1 MNNPRRKNLRLKNYD
16 YRQNGYYFVTI
27 CTQDRVHYFE
37 NHPELKQI
45 VHDQWHELPKRFA
58 NIQLDEFVIMP
69 NHIHGIIAIVGAPL
83 VGAPIGANRAGARPA
98 PTLGG
103 IIGAYK
109 SICVHEWLKLIKK
122 NGLNVIGRFW
132 QRNYY
137 EHVIRGEM
145 DLFKI
150 RNYIRQNPLN
160 WNNDEYNP
168 SGINE

>member
-1 MNNPRRKNLRLKNYD
+1 MGASIRA
-16 YRQNGYYFVTI
+16 NG
-27 CTQDRVHYFE
+27 
-37 NHPELKQI
+37 
-45 VHDQWHELPKRFA
+45 
-58 NIQLDEFVIMP
+58 
-69 NHIHGIIAIVGAPL
+69 
-83 VGAPIGANRAGARPA
+83 AGARPA
-98 PTLGG
+98 PTLGK

-109 SICVHEWLKLIKK
+109 SISVHEWLKLIKK

-168 SGINE
+168 SGINEQK